1 MEIITA
7 QEARERGLKRY
18 YTGKPCKRGHYSE
31 RHLSGPCYACAK
43 EDYHAKKGPKQRA
56 ANAKKK
62 ADKIEAAR
70 LATLEFCA
78 ENGITF
84 VTVKDAKARGLPR
97 YFDGVKC
104 SRGHLSERFTSSY
117 HCVECGKERAKKYVE
132 DHPDRRKETLARYA
146 EENYEQEAERR
157 RKFVE
162 RMLEENP
169 DYFKQRYAEYKS
181 RLAQDPSRHERLK
194 KRAREY
200 AALPE
205 VRDRARWRAKE
216 RRETDDAH
224 REQCNI
230 RTQLRRQRIRQAT
243 PKWLDTDLLVPFYRE
258 AMRRKKETGTAH
270 SVDHYYPLQ
279 GETVCGLNVPWN
291 LQVITWSENSAKHN
305 RMPEEFYGPNH
316 TPPTGETNGR

>member
-43 EDYHAKKGPKQRA
+43 EDYHAKKGPKQRS

-62 ADKIEAAR
+62 AERIEATR
-70 LATLEFCA
+70 LATLDFCSENNIAFVSA
-78 ENGITF
+78 E
-84 VTVKDAKARGLPR
+84 DAKKRGLPR
-97 YFDGVKC
+97 YFNGIKC
-104 SRGHLSERFTSSY
+104 PRGHLSERFTKSH

-132 DHPDRRKETLARYA
+132 DHPDRRKKTLDRYA
-146 EENYEQEAERR
+146 KENHEKEIARR
-157 RKFVE
+157 REFVA

-169 DYFKQRYAEYKS
+169 DYYKDNYAQYRSK
-181 RLAQDPSRHERLK
+181 LLQDPSRHEILK
-194 KRAREY
+194 KKAREY

-205 VRDRARWRAKE
+205 VRDRARRRAKE
-216 RRETDDAH
+216 RRATDDAH
-224 REQCNI
+224 RDQCNI
-230 RTQLRRQRIRQAT
+230 KSQLRRKRVRQAT
-243 PKWLDTDLLVPFYRE
+243 PKWLDTNLLVPFYRE

-279 GETVCGLNVPWN
+279 GDTVCGLNVPWN

-305 RMPEEFYGPNH
+305 RMPEEFYGTTL
-316 TPPTGETNGR
+316 TPPKVEKNAW